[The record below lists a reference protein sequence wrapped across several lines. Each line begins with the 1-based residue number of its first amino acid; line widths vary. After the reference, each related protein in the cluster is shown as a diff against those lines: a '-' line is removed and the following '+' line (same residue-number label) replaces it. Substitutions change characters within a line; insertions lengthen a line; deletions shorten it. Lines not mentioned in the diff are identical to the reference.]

1 MPTQNIPKLGLK
13 IKDLHLHLNSTAGAV
28 HILNGINLSIGLGE
42 TIGVMGTSGS
52 GKTSLLMVI
61 AGLEPASQGH
71 IEINGQLISNM
82 KENQLTRF
90 RRNNIGIIFQ
100 NFHLVP
106 TMTAIENIAL
116 PLEFGG
122 CKNAFRIAAESL
134 NSVNLCQRAN
144 HYPAQLSGGEQQR
157 IAIARAFSIKPSILL
172 ADEPT
177 GSLDKKTGSKIM
189 ELLLSL
195 NKEHN
200 ATMIIVTHS
209 PTLAKQCDRLVYLAD
224 GQIATS
230 NVQ

>member
-1 MPTQNIPKLGLK
+1 
-13 IKDLHLHLNSTAGAV
+13 
-28 HILNGINLSIGLGE
+28 
-42 TIGVMGTSGS
+42 MGTSGS

-61 AGLEPASQGH
+61 AGLEPASRGH

-82 KENQLTRF
+82 KENQLTKF

-116 PLEFGG
+116 PLEFAG
-122 CKNAFRIAAESL
+122 CENAFKVAAESL
-134 NSVNLCQRAN
+134 DSVNLRQRAH

-157 IAIARAFSIKPSILL
+157 VAIARAFSMKPSILL

-177 GSLDKKTGSKIM
+177 GSLDKRTGNKIM
-189 ELLLSL
+189 ELLISL
-195 NKEHN
+195 NKKHN

-209 PTLAKQCDRLVYLAD
+209 STLAKQCDRLVCLAD
-224 GQIATS
+224 GQIAS
-230 NVQ
+230 PNVQ

>member
-1 MPTQNIPKLGLK
+1 
-13 IKDLHLHLNSTAGAV
+13 
-28 HILNGINLSIGLGE
+28 
-42 TIGVMGTSGS
+42 MGTSGS

-61 AGLEPASQGH
+61 AGLEPASRGH
-71 IEINGQLISNM
+71 VELNGQLLSNM
-82 KENQLTRF
+82 KENELTTF

-116 PLEFGG
+116 PLEFAG
-122 CKNAFRIAAESL
+122 CKTAFKIAAESL
-134 NSVNLCQRAN
+134 DSVDLRQRAH